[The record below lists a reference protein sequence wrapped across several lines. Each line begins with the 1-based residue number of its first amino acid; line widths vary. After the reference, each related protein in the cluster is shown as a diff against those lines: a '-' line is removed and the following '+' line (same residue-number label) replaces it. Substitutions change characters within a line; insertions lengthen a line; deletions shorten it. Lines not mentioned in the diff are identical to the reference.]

1 MIVEN
6 CTIESNKYPKGL
18 KNINDKPS
26 ILYYNGSIEC
36 INKYKNIAVIGTRKA
51 SENGLKIAYE
61 TGAFLAKNNINVVNG
76 LALGCDTE
84 ALRGAL
90 DNGGRCIVLLP
101 CGLDNIQ
108 PKSNRSLADRIVQNG
123 GCLISEYNVGT
134 PLNKYQYV
142 KRDRLQSGICQ
153 GVLVVEAEMNSGT
166 MHTVKYADEQFKRI
180 ACYSHRLVKCSS
192 GNEYI
197 EQSKNVSVLSNTQQ
211 LEEFIQNINSELTYT
226 QLTLF

>member
-6 CTIESNKYPKGL
+6 CTIESNKYPMGL

-134 PLNKYQYV
+134 PLNK
-142 KRDRLQSGICQ
+142 
-153 GVLVVEAEMNSGT
+153 
-166 MHTVKYADEQFKRI
+166 
-180 ACYSHRLVKCSS
+180 
-192 GNEYI
+192 
-197 EQSKNVSVLSNTQQ
+197 
-211 LEEFIQNINSELTYT
+211 
-226 QLTLF
+226 

>member
-1 MIVEN
+1 MDQKQIQDEYTPTDYIPSSRYDIEQMYEELLGFVRSVDNPYIKQLLEAFFVEDEAF
-6 CTIESNKYPKGL
+6 IKKF
-18 KNINDKPS
+18 KN
-26 ILYYNGSIEC
+26 
-36 INKYKNIAVIGTRKA
+36 T
-51 SENGLKIAYE
+51 
-61 TGAFLAKNNINVVNG
+61 
-76 LALGCDTE
+76 
-84 ALRGAL
+84 LRGAL

-166 MHTVKYADEQFKRI
+166 MHTVKYAEEQFKRI
-180 ACYSHRLVKCSS
+180 ACYSHRLVKFSS
-192 GNEYI
+192 GNEYL
-197 EQSKNVSVLSNTQQ
+197 EQNKNVNILSDRQQ

>member
-1 MIVEN
+1 M
-6 CTIESNKYPKGL
+6 
-18 KNINDKPS
+18 
-26 ILYYNGSIEC
+26 
-36 INKYKNIAVIGTRKA
+36 
-51 SENGLKIAYE
+51 
-61 TGAFLAKNNINVVNG
+61 NG

-123 GCLISEYNVGT
+123 GCLISEYDIGT

-153 GVLVVEAEMNSGT
+153 GVLVVEAEMNSGICLT
-166 MHTVKYADEQFKRI
+166 QPPAHPLRPVIPINARTLRI
-180 ACYSHRLVKCSS
+180 PRV
-192 GNEYI
+192 G
-197 EQSKNVSVLSNTQQ
+197 
-211 LEEFIQNINSELTYT
+211 
-226 QLTLF
+226 